1 MSSRS
6 RPTRGPSIR
15 CGIGAAPVRSVRTAR
30 SSDSGR
36 APDRGGGH
44 DAALVALS
52 RLELRVA
59 GSAALRWPDATFDK
73 AFLVH
78 TLYFR
83 SEPEKDL
90 RELRRVLKP
99 AGALILGFRESSS
112 DIVPSFPAPIH

>member
-1 MSSRS
+1 M
-6 RPTRGPSIR
+6 
-15 CGIGAAPVRSVRTAR
+15 RTAR

-99 AGALILGFRESSS
+99 AGSGGSPDFDVLSMLSMEVGESVE
-112 DIVPSFPAPIH
+112 D